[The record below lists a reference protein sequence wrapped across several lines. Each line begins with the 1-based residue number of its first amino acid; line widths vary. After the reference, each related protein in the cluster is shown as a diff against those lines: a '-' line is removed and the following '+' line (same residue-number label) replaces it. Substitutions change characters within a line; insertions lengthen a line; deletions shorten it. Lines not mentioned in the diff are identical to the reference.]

1 MACFGLAKLGIE
13 AKPLH
18 VALGLDNEEPSKNG
32 GASDEGSGSGDDDDD
47 ESADESTSD
56 RSSTASGRC
65 RHGVRGGQTVLGG
78 FLPPSGRTRGTV
90 VYFGEWGGG
99 DTAGYPW
106 CRSVRRE
113 VRKS

>member
-1 MACFGLAKLGIE
+1 MTTTTKAGTKVRPTFL
-13 AKPLH
+13 
-18 VALGLDNEEPSKNG
+18 
-32 GASDEGSGSGDDDDD
+32 
-47 ESADESTSD
+47 

-78 FLPPSGRTRGTV
+78 VLPPSGGTRGTV
-90 VYFGEWGGG
+90 VYFGGWGGG
-99 DTAGYPW
+99 DTAGYPS